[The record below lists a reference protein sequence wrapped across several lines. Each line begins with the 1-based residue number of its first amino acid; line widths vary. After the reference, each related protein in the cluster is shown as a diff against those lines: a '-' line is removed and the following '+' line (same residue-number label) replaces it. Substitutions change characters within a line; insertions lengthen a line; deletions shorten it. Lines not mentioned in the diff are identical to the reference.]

1 MHELKGVQQRMNI
14 NSRRTNPVRRG
25 FIDVVGGQIHYRYA
39 GSSKASPL
47 VLIHASPGSSKSLEP
62 LIHAF
67 APRRWVIAPD
77 TMGNG
82 DSAADEMPV
91 QPEISYFAGR
101 VLEALQCL
109 GIEKF
114 DLYGTHTGGSI
125 AAEIAIQAPRRV
137 RHLVIDGIGLYPDD
151 LQRELLGRYAPAM
164 KPDLHGTHIAWA
176 WHFVRDTYLFW
187 PWYRTDAAHRR
198 PLGLPSPQA
207 LHDKVLDVL
216 KAITTYHLSYRA
228 AFRFD
233 KRSRFPLVKVP
244 TLAVCAADDM
254 LAQWHD
260 EFAALITGAVKAVV
274 PGTAADPIA
283 TAEVIERFLG
293 EGVG

>member
-1 MHELKGVQQRMNI
+1 MEF
-14 NSRRTNPVRRG
+14 NSLQSHPVRRG
-25 FIDVVGGQIHYRYA
+25 FVDVSDGQIHYRYA
-39 GSSKASPL
+39 GDSKASFL
-47 VLIHASPGSSKSLEP
+47 VMIHASPGSSKSLEP
-62 LIHAF
+62 LIRAF
-67 APRRWVIAPD
+67 APTRRVVALD

-82 DSAADEMPV
+82 DSVADRMPIE
-91 QPEISYFAGR
+91 PDIAYFADKG
-101 VLEALQCL
+101 LEALQGL
-109 GIEKF
+109 GIDKF

-125 AAEIAIQAPRRV
+125 AAEIAILAPERV
-137 RHLVIDGIGLYPDD
+137 RCLVIDGIGLYPDD
-151 LQRELLGRYAPAM
+151 LQRELLERYAPAM
-164 KPDLHGTHIAWA
+164 KPDLHGAHITWA

-198 PLGLPSPQA
+198 ALGLPSPQV

-233 KRSRFPLVKVP
+233 KRSRFSLIRVP

-260 EFAALITGAVKAVV
+260 EFTALIPGAVKAVV
-274 PGTAADPIA
+274 PGIAADPTK
-283 TAEVIERFLG
+283 TAEMIDRFLG
-293 EGVG
+293 SGAD

>member
-1 MHELKGVQQRMNI
+1 MESNPLQAD
-14 NSRRTNPVRRG
+14 PVRRG
-25 FIDVVGGQIHYRYA
+25 FVNVVGGQIHYRYA
-39 GSSKASPL
+39 GEATASPL

-62 LIHAF
+62 LIRAF
-67 APRRWVIAPD
+67 ASGYRVIAPD

-82 DSAADEMPV
+82 DSLADEMPE
-91 QPEISYFAGR
+91 QPEIAYFAR
-101 VLEALQCL
+101 KALEALQGL
-109 GIEKF
+109 GIEEF

-125 AAEIAIQAPRRV
+125 AAEIAIHEPARV
-137 RHLVIDGIGLYPDD
+137 RHLVIDGVGLYPEE
-151 LQRELLGRYAPAM
+151 LQRELLECYAPEM
-164 KPDLHGTHIAWA
+164 KPDLHGSHITWA

-187 PWYRTDAAHRR
+187 PWYRTDPAHRR

-233 KRSRFPLVKVP
+233 KRARFPLIKVP
-244 TLAVCAADDM
+244 TLAICAADDM

-260 EFAALITGAVKAVV
+260 EFAALVPGALKAVV
-274 PGTAADPIA
+274 PGTASDPIA
-283 TAEVIERFLG
+283 TAETIERFLNADH
-293 EGVG
+293 

>member
-1 MHELKGVQQRMNI
+1 MGASSVTQ
-14 NSRRTNPVRRG
+14 NSVRRG
-25 FIDVVGGQIHYRYA
+25 FVDVADGQIHYRYA
-39 GSSKASPL
+39 GNSNASPL
-47 VLIHASPGSSKSLEP
+47 VMIHASPGSSKSLEP
-62 LIHAF
+62 LIRAF
-67 APRRWVIAPD
+67 APTRRVIAPD

-82 DSAADEMPV
+82 DSVADAMPA
-91 QPEISYFAGR
+91 QPEISYFAER
-101 VLEALQCL
+101 ALEAIQRL
-109 GIEKF
+109 GIDTF

-125 AAEIAIQAPRRV
+125 AAEIAIQAPKRA

-151 LQRELLGRYAPAM
+151 LQRELLERYAPAM
-164 KPDLHGTHIAWA
+164 KPDLHGTHITWV

-198 PLGLPSPQA
+198 PLGLPSPRA

-233 KRSRFPLVKVP
+233 KRSRFPLIRVP
-244 TLAVCAADDM
+244 TLALCAADDM

-260 EFAALITGAVKAVV
+260 EFAALIPGAVKAVV
-274 PGTAADPIA
+274 PGIAADPA
-283 TAEVIERFLG
+283 KTAEIIERFLS
-293 EGVG
+293 EGFH

>member
-1 MHELKGVQQRMNI
+1 MGSDAVKLY
-14 NSRRTNPVRRG
+14 PVRRG
-25 FIDVVGGQIHYRYA
+25 FVDVAGGQIHYRYA
-39 GSSKASPL
+39 GEPKASPL

-62 LIHAF
+62 LIRAF
-67 APRRWVIAPD
+67 AIGHRVIAPD

-82 DSAADEMPV
+82 DSGADEMPP
-91 QPEISYFAGR
+91 QPEIAYFAEKAM
-101 VLEALQCL
+101 EALQCL
-109 GIEKF
+109 GIEEF

-125 AAEIAIQAPRRV
+125 AAEIAIQSPERV
-137 RHLVIDGIGLYPDD
+137 RHLVIDGVGLYPEE
-151 LQRELLGRYAPAM
+151 LQRELLERYAPEM
-164 KPDLHGTHIAWA
+164 KPDLHGAHITWV

-187 PWYRTDAAHRR
+187 PWYRTDPAHRR

-233 KRSRFPLVKVP
+233 KRARFRLIKVP
-244 TLAVCAADDM
+244 TLAICAADDM

-260 EFAALITGAVKAVV
+260 EFAALVPAARKAVV
-274 PGTAADPIA
+274 PGTAVDPAA
-283 TAEVIERFLG
+283 TADTIERFLAAG
-293 EGVG
+293 D

>member
-1 MHELKGVQQRMNI
+1 MDTTPH
-14 NSRRTNPVRRG
+14 RTTPVRRG

-39 GSSKASPL
+39 GSSKAPPL

-101 VLEALQCL
+101 ALEALQCL

-125 AAEIAIQAPRRV
+125 AAEIAIQVPGQV

-151 LQRELLGRYAPAM
+151 LQRELLERYAPAM
-164 KPDLHGTHIAWA
+164 KPDLHGN
-176 WHFVRDTYLFW
+176 
-187 PWYRTDAAHRR
+187 AHR
-198 PLGLPSPQA
+198 LGLA
-207 LHDKVLDVL
+207 FC
-216 KAITTYHLSYRA
+216 ARHLSFLAMVPHRRGA
-228 AFRFD
+228 SPP
-233 KRSRFPLVKVP
+233 SRTPVAP
-244 TLAVCAADDM
+244 STTR
-254 LAQWHD
+254 Q
-260 EFAALITGAVKAVV
+260 
-274 PGTAADPIA
+274 
-283 TAEVIERFLG
+283 
-293 EGVG
+293 GVGCAQSLNDLSPFIPRCVPVRQTIPILFDQSSYAGRLRRRRYAGTMAR